1 LVATSLIGKPYSA
14 KIAVCMQQLTDLRSK
29 CMAKISNCGGKTGSV
44 TPSTALLNQKLDTFQ
59 TPPMLTLS
67 EIELLRKSKREMA
80 ARFKELSN
88 G

>member
-1 LVATSLIGKPYSA
+1 
-14 KIAVCMQQLTDLRSK
+14 
-29 CMAKISNCGGKTGSV
+29 MAKIVKSGGK
-44 TPSTALLNQKLDTFQ
+44 LDILQ
-59 TPPMLTLS
+59 TPRMLTPF

>member
-1 LVATSLIGKPYSA
+1 
-14 KIAVCMQQLTDLRSK
+14 
-29 CMAKISNCGGKTGSV
+29 MAKISKCGGKTGSV
-44 TPSTALLNQKLDTFQ
+44 TPSTVLLNRKLATSNA
-59 TPPMLTLS
+59 PRMLTPS

>member
-1 LVATSLIGKPYSA
+1 MDTRCWLVGNQLVVVTYPLIPNMLPDLAGCFVCTA
-14 KIAVCMQQLTDLRSK
+14 KSITQLSRCMRVLT
-29 CMAKISNCGGKTGSV
+29 
-44 TPSTALLNQKLDTFQ
+44 PF
-59 TPPMLTLS
+59 

>member
-1 LVATSLIGKPYSA
+1 
-14 KIAVCMQQLTDLRSK
+14 
-29 CMAKISNCGGKTGSV
+29 MAKISKCGGKTGSV
-44 TPSTALLNQKLDTFQ
+44 TPSTVLLNQKLDTFQ
-59 TPPMLTLS
+59 TPRMLTPS

>member
-1 LVATSLIGKPYSA
+1 
-14 KIAVCMQQLTDLRSK
+14 
-29 CMAKISNCGGKTGSV
+29 MAKILKFGGKTGSV
-44 TPSTALLNQKLDTFQ
+44 TPSTALLNQRLDTLQ
-59 TPPMLTLS
+59 TPRMLTPF

>member
-1 LVATSLIGKPYSA
+1 
-14 KIAVCMQQLTDLRSK
+14 
-29 CMAKISNCGGKTGSV
+29 MAKISKCGGKPGSV
-44 TPSTALLNQKLDTFQ
+44 TPSTALLNQRLDTLQ
-59 TPPMLTLS
+59 TPRMLTPF